1 MTLEQVGRVVQVN
14 VNPKGGAP
22 KYPVPTAEISAEGVA
37 GDKQRNRRFHTPPC
51 ISKEAYF

>member
-51 ISKEAYF
+51 